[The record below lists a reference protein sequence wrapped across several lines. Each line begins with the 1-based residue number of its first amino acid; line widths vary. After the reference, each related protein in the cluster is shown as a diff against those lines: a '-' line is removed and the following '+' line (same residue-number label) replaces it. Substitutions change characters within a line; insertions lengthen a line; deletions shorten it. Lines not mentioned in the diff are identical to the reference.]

1 MEGRGTGS
9 LLARGSDKVRVKVN
23 FREGVMGGAMMLEF
37 RMIHL
42 GIISAWCYFSGSEGA
57 AYS

>member
-1 MEGRGTGS
+1 
-9 LLARGSDKVRVKVN
+9 
-23 FREGVMGGAMMLEF
+23 MGGAMLLEF